1 MKEKQPAMTG
11 RSWRHLSVFW
21 PSIVAGL
28 IGPPDDDDATAVA
41 ADGAFV
47 GGHAEVPAGT
57 ADAPETE
64 YDDGWVAV
72 DGDDLAVADEPLGA
86 LPGPELATTDRYKT
100 VFRDMPVH
108 DAVLEL
114 FCKAA
119 ALGGRLF
126 GDNVGD
132 TVTLTEADVRTMV
145 AEART
150 LGVHYLQTLYG
161 RTNTSKVHR
170 VIFHLGDELRDCG
183 NLWEGDTSLNERLHG
198 ACKRMYAR
206 TNKRGPGVSL
216 QMMRCEQTQAQ
227 VLGEIAQAEEAGGDS
242 AVAAGAATSADPP
255 AQTNDLASSM
265 RGERAAVGELL
276 ARPELRAFAETL
288 ASGGVAWVTVAKTM
302 RIVARFEWG
311 AAGEM
316 QYVRATKSFWGKPW
330 HSYVR
335 YHVAGGEVRWG
346 CSALILRSLGRQ
358 QRHCV
363 VVQRLRRVAA
373 RPACV
378 LSRYGCVRL
387 AWDFS
392 SLGDDYP
399 ALELVDAD
407 QILRLEDV
415 QVDWQDLADRHG
427 MRAMPSTVEST
438 ATERRASRFFTNV
451 FYPWTSRALFPA
463 L

>member
-1 MKEKQPAMTG
+1 
-11 RSWRHLSVFW
+11 VFW

-41 ADGAFV
+41 ADGALV
-47 GGHAEVPAGT
+47 GGHAAAPACT
-57 ADAPETE
+57 AEAPDTV

-72 DGDDLAVADEPLGA
+72 DGDDLAVAEEPLGA
-86 LPGPELATTDRYKT
+86 LPGPELATTDRFKA
-100 VFRDMPVH
+100 VFRDMPVQ

-114 FCKAA
+114 FCTAV

-132 TVTLTEADVRTMV
+132 TVTLTEADVQTMV
-145 AEART
+145 ADAKM

-161 RTNTSKVHR
+161 RTNITKVHR

-216 QMMRCEQTQAQ
+216 QMMRCEQMQAH
-227 VLGEIAQAEEAGGDS
+227 VLEEMAQEEEAGGDS
-242 AVAAGAATSADPP
+242 AVVAGAATSADPP
-255 AQTNDLASSM
+255 AQTSDLASSM
-265 RGERAAVGELL
+265 RGERTAVGELL

-288 ASGGVAWVTVAKTM
+288 ASGGWRGSAAKTM

-316 QYVRATKSFWGKPW
+316 QYVRATTSFRGKPW

-335 YHVAGGEVRWG
+335 YQVAGGEVHWG
-346 CSALILRSLGRQ
+346 CAALVLRSLGRQ

-363 VVQRLRRVAA
+363 VVKRLRRVAA

-392 SLGDDYP
+392 SLGADYP